1 MHTGLGSNPSS
12 VTFLLCDLGRR
23 FAALSRFPL
32 LKTHNH
38 NCTSCSEEAM
48 CNAEP
53 TCARHLASTGEG
65 IRKGR
70 SYITHFFLQLRKQA
84 EEAQGGK
91 AGCPRSH
98 SPVGGG
104 WGPSEAS

>member
-12 VTFLLCDLGRR
+12 VTFLLCDLGRP
-23 FAALSRFPL
+23 FGALSRFPL

-48 CNAEP
+48 WNADP
-53 TCARHLASTGEG
+53 TWHLASTGEG

-70 SYITHFFLQLRKQA
+70 SYITHFFFY
-84 EEAQGGK
+84 
-91 AGCPRSH
+91 S
-98 SPVGGG
+98 
-104 WGPSEAS
+104 